1 MHPRLRAGLR
11 PVRCGRPGFGGRASC
26 PVAKGG
32 PSWPA
37 PRAGHA
43 ALSGRPPP
51 LHRGTQDQEQ
61 KLLRQGLPRFAL
73 PGSPPG
79 RGEQAEEKPEGAR
92 AGCARVRRL
101 YRDVL
106 PTNPGACSRSAR
118 AWMPAHRDL
127 EGALSLVTFFGQAKK
142 VTRPPGR
149 RTKPNRD
156 ERRVGAKRYTRS
168 HWVPAFAGTTKK
180 IIWTP
185 AFAG

>member
-1 MHPRLRAGLR
+1 MHPRLRAGGGAAGSLR
-11 PVRCGRPGFGGRASC
+11 SAGVWRQGSC

-51 LHRGTQDQEQ
+51 LHRGTQDQERRAEP
-61 KLLRQGLPRFAL
+61 KLLRQGLPRSAF
-73 PGSPPG
+73 PRVPS
-79 RGEQAEEKPEGAR
+79 RSRR
-92 AGCARVRRL
+92 AGAGKVAQRSPAGCRRVCGL
-101 YRDVL
+101 YMDVL

-118 AWMPAHRDL
+118 AWMPAHRVL

-149 RTKPNRD
+149 RTKKHTD
-156 ERRVGAKRYTRS
+156 VRRLSRS
-168 HWVPAFAGTTKK
+168 APRQTTNQNGFR
-180 IIWTP
+180 P
-185 AFAG
+185 SPE